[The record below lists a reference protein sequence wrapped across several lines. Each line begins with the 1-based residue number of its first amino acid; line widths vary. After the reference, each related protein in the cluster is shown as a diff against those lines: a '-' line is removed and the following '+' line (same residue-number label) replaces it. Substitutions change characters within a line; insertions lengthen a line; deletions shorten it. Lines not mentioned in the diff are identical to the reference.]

1 MSNLPQ
7 KKVQQDDG
15 EFPLKYIYVSVG
27 IVLLFMLLFFIATHL
42 PRFNT

>member
-1 MSNLPQ
+1 M
-7 KKVQQDDG
+7 
-15 EFPLKYIYVSVG
+15 YISVG